1 MKPGNTS
8 AIEKMKLWAVLET
21 DMQRWNVS
29 VFETQ
34 KMLAELGKDR
44 FLEVYQS
51 FKICDVDESG
61 SITVE
66 EFYEAMCNLGCT
78 PNKHKIT
85 NMLKKADKNGNS
97 EVEFGEYVFLFRKYE
112 QQMTRAFNDLKYAFE
127 IMDGDGNGYVTIDE
141 LKDAMVKF
149 GQPMAEAE
157 LERLVQTADANKDGK
172 IDYVE
177 FARLLLEQSSS
188 SNCSR

>member
-1 MKPGNTS
+1 
-8 AIEKMKLWAVLET
+8 MKLWAVLET

-85 NMLKKADKNGNS
+85 NMLKKADKNGTY
-97 EVEFGEYVFLFRKYE
+97 F
-112 QQMTRAFNDLKYAFE
+112 
-127 IMDGDGNGYVTIDE
+127 
-141 LKDAMVKF
+141 
-149 GQPMAEAE
+149 
-157 LERLVQTADANKDGK
+157 
-172 IDYVE
+172 
-177 FARLLLEQSSS
+177 
-188 SNCSR
+188 